1 MIHLLV
7 NILVFVIDQGEDKS
21 RIRTTP
27 LPQIWALARNL
38 TINLYRDAGLTNM
51 AQAQRKC
58 GFGLEQVL
66 FLFRMK

>member
-27 LPQIWALARNL
+27 LP
-38 TINLYRDAGLTNM
+38 
-51 AQAQRKC
+51 K
-58 GFGLEQVL
+58 FGRLPEI
-66 FLFRMK
+66 